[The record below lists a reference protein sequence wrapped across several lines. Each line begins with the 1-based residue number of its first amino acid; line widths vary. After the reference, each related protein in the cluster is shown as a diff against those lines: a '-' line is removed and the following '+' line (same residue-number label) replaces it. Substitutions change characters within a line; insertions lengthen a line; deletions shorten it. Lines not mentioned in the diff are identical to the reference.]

1 MIPVKKA
8 LVALFV
14 ALVFAVGM
22 AIAPAWAA
30 TAAELSKQ
38 CADVLK
44 KTPNK
49 DAEKLCSEGDKL
61 LKEGK
66 TEEAAKKLQ
75 AGLDKLKPAT
85 K

>member
-1 MIPVKKA
+1 MKKA

-38 CADVLK
+38 CADALK

-49 DAEKLCSEGDKL
+49 DAAALCSEGDKL

-75 AGLDKLKPAT
+75 AGVDKLGIKPAT

>member
-1 MIPVKKA
+1 MKKA

-38 CADVLK
+38 CADTLK

-49 DAEKLCSEGDKL
+49 DAAALCSEGDKL